1 LSTTRDEITKQRIL
15 KLRIVFY
22 IVAGF
27 LAVEV
32 VSGIMTG
39 SLALLADAGHM
50 VADAGGL
57 ALALFA
63 ISYSRRPPT
72 PQRTFGFYRLEIL
85 AALANGVVLILISF
99 YILYEAYWRII
110 EPHQI
115 EVLPMLVVGCIGL
128 VVNVVGILLL
138 KSHTHNISLD
148 SVERDEHTF
157 YADHIYNGHSESGK
171 DFDLNMQGAYLEVLS
186 DTLGSVGIIIA
197 GIVIYLTG
205 FYFADPIVSIIL
217 ALFIFPRTWRL
228 LNKSLHILMEGVPA
242 NVSHEMVKNA
252 ILQIKGVTGI
262 FELHIWT
269 ITSGLNAL
277 SAHVVVIDP
286 SKSLEVLQEINSL
299 LEKNFRISHATI
311 QIEGYHDQT
320 GFI

>member
-1 LSTTRDEITKQRIL
+1 MSTTRDEITKHRIIRL
-15 KLRIVFY
+15 KIVFS

-32 VSGIMTG
+32 VSGIVTG

-50 VADAGGL
+50 VADVGGL

-63 ISYSRRPPT
+63 ISYSRKPPT

-99 YILYEAYWRII
+99 YILYEAYWRIV

-115 EVLPMLVVGCIGL
+115 DVLPMIAVASIGL

-138 KSHTHNISLD
+138 KGHSHNIPLN
-148 SVERDEHTF
+148 SVERDEHAF
-157 YADHIYNGHSESGK
+157 DIDKDHSGNEK
-171 DFDLNMQGAYLEVLS
+171 REIDLNMHGAYLEVLS

-197 GIVIYLTG
+197 GIIIYLTG
-205 FYFADPIVSIIL
+205 FYLADPIVSILL

-242 NVSHEMVKNA
+242 NISHEEVKNA
-252 ILQIKGVTGI
+252 FLQVKGVTGV

-286 SKSLEVLQEINSL
+286 SKSMEVLQEINSL
-299 LEKNFRISHATI
+299 LENKFRIAHATI

-320 GFI
+320 GVI

>member
-1 LSTTRDEITKQRIL
+1 MSTTRDEITKQRIL

-138 KSHTHNISLD
+138 KSHTHNVSLD
-148 SVERDEHTF
+148 SVEREHTF

>member
-1 LSTTRDEITKQRIL
+1 M
-15 KLRIVFY
+15 
-22 IVAGF
+22 
-27 LAVEV
+27 EV
-32 VSGIMTG
+32 VSGILAG

-50 VADAGGL
+50 VADVGGL

-63 ISYSRRPPT
+63 ISYTRKPPT

-85 AALANGVVLILISF
+85 AALANGVILILISL

-110 EPHQI
+110 EPRHI
-115 EVLPMLVVGCIGL
+115 DVLPMLIVGGIGL
-128 VVNVVGILLL
+128 VVNVVGIVLL
-138 KSHTHNISLD
+138 KSHSHNIPLN
-148 SVERDEHTF
+148 SVKRDEHTLGDR
-157 YADHIYNGHSESGK
+157 DHSGNEK
-171 DFDLNMQGAYLEVLS
+171 DADLNMQGAYLEVLS

-205 FYFADPIVSIIL
+205 FYLADPIVSIVL

-242 NVSHEMVKNA
+242 NVSHEEVKNA
-252 ILQIKGVTGI
+252 ILKIKGVTGI

-299 LEKNFRISHATI
+299 LEKNFRIAHATI

-320 GFI
+320 GSI

>member
-1 LSTTRDEITKQRIL
+1 MTNQRIR

-22 IVAGF
+22 LVAGF
-27 LAVEV
+27 LVIEV
-32 VSGIMTG
+32 VSGILTG

-63 ISYSRRPPT
+63 ISYSRKPPT

-85 AALANGVVLILISF
+85 AALANGVVLVLISL

-110 EPHQI
+110 EPRQI
-115 EVLPMLVVGCIGL
+115 DVLPMLVVACTGL
-128 VVNVVGILLL
+128 VVNLIGILLL
-138 KSHTHNISLD
+138 KGHSHNLPLN
-148 SVERDEHTF
+148 SVERDEHKPSIDQ
-157 YADHIYNGHSESGK
+157 DHHHKHEK
-171 DFDLNMQGAYLEVLS
+171 EADLNMQGAYLEVLS

-197 GIVIYLTG
+197 GIVIYLSG
-205 FYFADPIVSIIL
+205 FYLADPIISIVL

-242 NVSHEMVKNA
+242 NISHEEVKNA
-252 ILQIKGVTGI
+252 ILKIKGVTGV

-269 ITSGLNAL
+269 ITSGINAL

-299 LEKNFRISHATI
+299 LEKNFKIAHATI

-320 GFI
+320 GSI

>member
-1 LSTTRDEITKQRIL
+1 MELSITRDEVTKQRIR

-27 LAVEV
+27 LVVEV
-32 VSGIMTG
+32 VFGLLTG

-63 ISYSRRPPT
+63 ISYSRKPPT

-110 EPHQI
+110 EPRQI
-115 EVLPMLVVGCIGL
+115 EVLPMLVVACVGL
-128 VVNVVGILLL
+128 VVNVIGILLL
-138 KSHTHNISLD
+138 KSHSHNMPLD
-148 SVERDEHTF
+148 SVKRDNPTS
-157 YADHIYNGHSESGK
+157 AGDHDHLKKEKEG
-171 DFDLNMQGAYLEVLS
+171 DLNMQGAYLEVLS

-197 GIVIYLTG
+197 AVVIYVTG
-205 FYFADPIVSIIL
+205 FYLADPIVSIAL

-228 LNKSLHILMEGVPA
+228 LNRSLHILMEGVPA
-242 NVSHEMVKNA
+242 NLSHEEVKNA

-286 SKSLEVLQEINSL
+286 SRSLEVLQEINSL
-299 LEKNFRISHATI
+299 LEKNFRITNATI

-320 GFI
+320 RSF

>member
-1 LSTTRDEITKQRIL
+1 LSKTRDEITKHRIR

-22 IVAGF
+22 IVTGF

-32 VSGIMTG
+32 VFGLITG

-57 ALALFA
+57 ALALLA
-63 ISYSRRPPT
+63 ISYSRKPPT
-72 PQRTFGFYRLEIL
+72 PQRTFGFYRMEIL

-99 YILYEAYWRII
+99 YILYEAYWRIL
-110 EPHQI
+110 EPRQI
-115 EVLPMLVVGCIGL
+115 EVLPMLAVACVGL
-128 VVNVVGILLL
+128 VVNVIGILLL
-138 KSHTHNISLD
+138 KSHTHNIPLNSVDRADLTLD
-148 SVERDEHTF
+148 G
-157 YADHIYNGHSESGK
+157 DHDHRKKEKEGN
-171 DFDLNMQGAYLEVLS
+171 LNMQGAYLEVLS

-197 GIVIYLTG
+197 AVVIYVTG
-205 FYFADPIVSIIL
+205 FYLADPIVSIAL

-242 NVSHEMVKNA
+242 NISHEEVKKA

-286 SKSLEVLQEINSL
+286 SRSLEVLQEINSL
-299 LEKNFRISHATI
+299 LEKNFRITHATI

-320 GFI
+320 RSF

>member
-1 LSTTRDEITKQRIL
+1 LSLTRDEITKHRVIR
-15 KLRIVFY
+15 LRIVLS

-32 VSGIMTG
+32 IFGIVTG

-50 VADAGGL
+50 VADVGGL

-63 ISYSRRPPT
+63 ISYSRKPPT

-99 YILYEAYWRII
+99 YILYEAYWRIV

-115 EVLPMLVVGCIGL
+115 DVLPMIVVAGIGL
-128 VVNVVGILLL
+128 VVNFVGILLL
-138 KSHTHNISLD
+138 KGHSHNIPLN
-148 SVERDEHTF
+148 SVERDEHAF
-157 YADHIYNGHSESGK
+157 DLDKDHSGNEK
-171 DFDLNMQGAYLEVLS
+171 RDIDLNMHGAYLEVLS

-205 FYFADPIVSIIL
+205 LYLADPIVSVVL

-242 NVSHEMVKNA
+242 NISHEEVKNA
-252 ILQIKGVTGI
+252 LLQVKGVTGV

-286 SKSLEVLQEINSL
+286 SKSMEVLQEINSL
-299 LEKNFRISHATI
+299 LEMKFRITHATI
-311 QIEGYHDQT
+311 QIERYHDQT
-320 GFI
+320 GVI

>member
-1 LSTTRDEITKQRIL
+1 LSITRDEITKQRIR

-22 IVAGF
+22 IIAGF

-32 VSGIMTG
+32 VFGLLTG

-63 ISYSRRPPT
+63 ISYSRKPPT

-99 YILYEAYWRII
+99 YILYEAYWRIV
-110 EPHQI
+110 EPRQI
-115 EVLPMLVVGCIGL
+115 EVLPMIAVACLGL
-128 VVNVVGILLL
+128 FVNVIGILLL
-138 KSHTHNISLD
+138 KSHSHNMPLD
-148 SVERDEHTF
+148 SVKRDNPTL
-157 YADHIYNGHSESGK
+157 AGDHDHSKKEKEG
-171 DFDLNMQGAYLEVLS
+171 DLNMQGAYLEVLS

-197 GIVIYLTG
+197 AIVIYVTG
-205 FYFADPIVSIIL
+205 FYLADPIVSIAL

-242 NVSHEMVKNA
+242 NLSHEEVKNA

-286 SKSLEVLQEINSL
+286 SRSLEVLQEINSL
-299 LEKNFRISHATI
+299 LEKNFRITNATI

-320 GFI
+320 RSF

>member
-1 LSTTRDEITKQRIL
+1 LSITRDEITKQRIR

-22 IVAGF
+22 IIAGF

-32 VSGIMTG
+32 VFGVLTG

-63 ISYSRRPPT
+63 ISYSRKPPT

-99 YILYEAYWRII
+99 YILYEAYWRIV
-110 EPHQI
+110 EPRQI
-115 EVLPMLVVGCIGL
+115 EVLPMIAVGCLGL
-128 VVNVVGILLL
+128 FVNVIGILLL
-138 KSHTHNISLD
+138 KSHSHNVPLD
-148 SVERDEHTF
+148 SVKRDNPTL
-157 YADHIYNGHSESGK
+157 AGDHDHPKKEKEG
-171 DFDLNMQGAYLEVLS
+171 DLNMQGAYLEVLS

-197 GIVIYLTG
+197 AIVIYVTG
-205 FYFADPIVSIIL
+205 FYLADPIVSIAL

-242 NVSHEMVKNA
+242 NLSHEEVKNA

-286 SKSLEVLQEINSL
+286 SRSLEVLQEINSL
-299 LEKNFRISHATI
+299 LEKNFRITNATI

-320 GFI
+320 RSF

>member
-1 LSTTRDEITKQRIL
+1 LSTTRDKITKQRIR
-15 KLRIVFY
+15 KLRIVVY
-22 IVAGF
+22 LVAGF

-32 VSGIMTG
+32 VSGIITG

-50 VADAGGL
+50 VADVGGL

-63 ISYSRRPPT
+63 ISYSRKSPT
-72 PQRTFGFYRLEIL
+72 PERTFGFYRLEIL
-85 AALANGVVLILISF
+85 AALANGVVLMLISF

-110 EPHQI
+110 APRQI
-115 EVLPMLVVGCIGL
+115 DVLPMLVVGCIGL
-128 VVNVVGILLL
+128 VVNVVAILLL
-138 KSHTHNISLD
+138 KTHSHNIPLN
-148 SVERDEHTF
+148 SVERDEHTSVI
-157 YADHIYNGHSESGK
+157 DQNNSKNEK
-171 DFDLNMQGAYLEVLS
+171 NTNLNMQGAYLEVLS

-205 FYFADPIVSIIL
+205 FYLADPVVSILL
-217 ALFIFPRTWRL
+217 ALFIFPRVWRL
-228 LNKSLHILMEGVPA
+228 LNKSLHILMEGVPTD
-242 NVSHEMVKNA
+242 VSHEEVKNA

-262 FELHIWT
+262 FELHIWS

-320 GFI
+320 GII

>member
-1 LSTTRDEITKQRIL
+1 LSTTRDAITKQRIR

-22 IVAGF
+22 IIAGF

-32 VSGIMTG
+32 VFGIITG

-50 VADAGGL
+50 VADVGGL

-63 ISYSRRPPT
+63 VSYSRKPPT

-85 AALANGVVLILISF
+85 AALANGMVLILISF

-110 EPHQI
+110 EPRQI
-115 EVLPMLVVGCIGL
+115 DVLPMLVVASVGL
-128 VVNVVGILLL
+128 VVNVVGIMLL
-138 KSHTHNISLD
+138 KSHSHNIPLNSIETD
-148 SVERDEHTF
+148 DHTIQTGQ
-157 YADHIYNGHSESGK
+157 DRSKNDKVS
-171 DFDLNMQGAYLEVLS
+171 DLNMQGAYLEVLS
-186 DTLGSVGIIIA
+186 DTFGSVGIIIA

-205 FYFADPIVSIIL
+205 FYLADPIVSIIL

-228 LNKSLHILMEGVPA
+228 LNKSLHILMEGVPS
-242 NVSHEMVKNA
+242 NVSHEEVKNA

-277 SAHVVVIDP
+277 SAHVAVIDP
-286 SKSLEVLQEINSL
+286 SRSLDVLQEINSL
-299 LEKNFRISHATI
+299 LEKDFRITHATI
-311 QIEGYHDQT
+311 QIESYHDQS
-320 GFI
+320 

>member
-1 LSTTRDEITKQRIL
+1 MSTTRDEITKQRII
-15 KLRIVFY
+15 KLRIVFS

-50 VADAGGL
+50 VADVGGL

-63 ISYSRRPPT
+63 ISYSRKPPT

-115 EVLPMLVVGCIGL
+115 DVSPMLVVACIGL
-128 VVNVVGILLL
+128 VVNVVGIMLL
-138 KSHTHNISLD
+138 KNHSHNISPI
-148 SVERDEHTF
+148 SVERDEHTCRE
-157 YADHIYNGHSESGK
+157 NEK
-171 DFDLNMQGAYLEVLS
+171 DVDLNMRGAYLEVLS

-205 FYFADPIVSIIL
+205 FYLADPIVSIIL
-217 ALFIFPRTWRL
+217 AAFIFPRTWRL

-242 NVSHEMVKNA
+242 NVSHEEVKNA

-286 SKSLEVLQEINSL
+286 GKSMEVLQEINSL
-299 LEKNFRISHATI
+299 LEKNFRIIHATI

>member
-1 LSTTRDEITKQRIL
+1 LFPTRDEITKHRVIR
-15 KLRIVFY
+15 LRIVLC

-27 LAVEV
+27 LILEV
-32 VSGIMTG
+32 ISGTLTG

-50 VADAGGL
+50 VADVGGL

-63 ISYSRRPPT
+63 ISYSRKSPT

-99 YILYEAYWRII
+99 YILYEAYWRIV

-115 EVLPMLVVGCIGL
+115 DVLLMIVVAGIGL
-128 VVNVVGILLL
+128 VVNFVGILLL
-138 KSHTHNISLD
+138 KGHSHNIPLNSAEID
-148 SVERDEHTF
+148 ERAFDIDK
-157 YADHIYNGHSESGK
+157 DHSGNEK
-171 DFDLNMQGAYLEVLS
+171 RDIDLNMHGAYLEVLS

-205 FYFADPIVSIIL
+205 FYLADPIVSVVL

-242 NVSHEMVKNA
+242 NISHEEVKNA
-252 ILQIKGVTGI
+252 LLQVKGVTGV

-286 SKSLEVLQEINSL
+286 SKSMEVLQEINSL
-299 LEKNFRISHATI
+299 LEKKFRITHATI
-311 QIEGYHDQT
+311 QIERYHDQT
-320 GFI
+320 GVI

>member
-1 LSTTRDEITKQRIL
+1 LSITRDEITKQRIR
-15 KLRIVFY
+15 KLRIVFS
-22 IVAGF
+22 IIAVF

-32 VSGIMTG
+32 VFGLLTG

-63 ISYSRRPPT
+63 ISYSRKPPT

-110 EPHQI
+110 EPRQI
-115 EVLPMLVVGCIGL
+115 EVLPMLVVACVGL
-128 VVNVVGILLL
+128 VVNLIGISLL
-138 KSHTHNISLD
+138 KSHSHNMPLD
-148 SVERDEHTF
+148 SVKRDNLTL
-157 YADHIYNGHSESGK
+157 ARDHDHPKKEKEG
-171 DFDLNMQGAYLEVLS
+171 DLNMQGAYLEVLS

-197 GIVIYLTG
+197 AVVIYVTG
-205 FYFADPIVSIIL
+205 FYLADPIVSIAL

-228 LNKSLHILMEGVPA
+228 LNRSLHILMEGVPA
-242 NVSHEMVKNA
+242 NISHEEVKNA

-286 SKSLEVLQEINSL
+286 SRSLEVLQEINSL
-299 LEKNFRISHATI
+299 LEKNFRIAHATI

-320 GFI
+320 RSF

>member
-1 LSTTRDEITKQRIL
+1 LSITRDEITKQRIR

-22 IVAGF
+22 IISGF
-27 LAVEV
+27 LVVEV
-32 VSGIMTG
+32 VFGLLTG

-63 ISYSRRPPT
+63 ISYSRKPPT

-99 YILYEAYWRII
+99 YILYEAYWRIV
-110 EPHQI
+110 EPRQI
-115 EVLPMLVVGCIGL
+115 EVLPMIGVGCLGL
-128 VVNVVGILLL
+128 FVNVIGILLL
-138 KSHTHNISLD
+138 KSHSHNMPLD
-148 SVERDEHTF
+148 SVKRDNPTMARNH
-157 YADHIYNGHSESGK
+157 DHPKKEKEG
-171 DFDLNMQGAYLEVLS
+171 DLNMQGAYLEVLS

-197 GIVIYLTG
+197 AIVIYVAG
-205 FYFADPIVSIIL
+205 FYLADPIVSIAL

-242 NVSHEMVKNA
+242 NLSHEEVKNA

-286 SKSLEVLQEINSL
+286 SRSLEVLQEINSL
-299 LEKNFRISHATI
+299 LEKNFRITNATI

-320 GFI
+320 SSF

>member
-1 LSTTRDEITKQRIL
+1 MSKTRDEITKHRTR
-15 KLRIVFY
+15 KLRIVFF
-22 IVAGF
+22 IVTGF

-32 VSGIMTG
+32 VFGLITG

-63 ISYSRRPPT
+63 ISYSRKPPT
-72 PQRTFGFYRLEIL
+72 PQRTFGFYRMEIL

-115 EVLPMLVVGCIGL
+115 EVLPMLVVACVGL
-128 VVNVVGILLL
+128 VVNVIGILLL
-138 KSHTHNISLD
+138 KSHTHNIPLN
-148 SVERDEHTF
+148 SVER
-157 YADHIYNGHSESGK
+157 ADLTLDTVHDHPKKEKEG
-171 DFDLNMQGAYLEVLS
+171 DLNMQGAYLEVLS

-197 GIVIYLTG
+197 AVVIYVTG
-205 FYFADPIVSIIL
+205 FYLADPIVSIAL

-228 LNKSLHILMEGVPA
+228 LNRSLHILMEGVPA
-242 NVSHEMVKNA
+242 NISHEEVKNA

-277 SAHVVVIDP
+277 SAHVVVID
-286 SKSLEVLQEINSL
+286 SSRSLEVLQEINSL
-299 LEKNFRISHATI
+299 LEKNFRIAHATI

-320 GFI
+320 RSF

>member
-1 LSTTRDEITKQRIL
+1 LSPTRDEITKHRVIR
-15 KLRIVFY
+15 LRIVLC

-27 LAVEV
+27 LIVEV
-32 VSGIMTG
+32 ISGILTG

-50 VADAGGL
+50 VADVGGL

-63 ISYSRRPPT
+63 ISYSRKPPT

-99 YILYEAYWRII
+99 YILYEAYWRIV

-115 EVLPMLVVGCIGL
+115 EVLPMIVVAGIGL
-128 VVNVVGILLL
+128 VVNFVGILLL
-138 KSHTHNISLD
+138 KGHSHNIPLNSAELD
-148 SVERDEHTF
+148 ERAFDIDK
-157 YADHIYNGHSESGK
+157 DHSRNEKRDI
-171 DFDLNMQGAYLEVLS
+171 DLNMHGAYLEVLS

-205 FYFADPIVSIIL
+205 FYLADPIVSVVL

-242 NVSHEMVKNA
+242 NISHEEVKNA
-252 ILQIKGVTGI
+252 LLQVKGVTGV

-286 SKSLEVLQEINSL
+286 SKSMEVLQEINSL
-299 LEKNFRISHATI
+299 LEKKFRITHATI
-311 QIEGYHDQT
+311 QIERYHDQT
-320 GFI
+320 GVI

>member
-1 LSTTRDEITKQRIL
+1 MTRDEIMKQRIR

-32 VSGIMTG
+32 VFGITTG

-50 VADAGGL
+50 VADVGGL

-63 ISYSRRPPT
+63 ISYSRKPPT

-85 AALANGVVLILISF
+85 AALANGIVLILISL

-110 EPHQI
+110 EPRQI
-115 EVLPMLVVGCIGL
+115 DVPPMLVVACIGL
-128 VVNVVGILLL
+128 VVNVVGIFLL
-138 KSHTHNISLD
+138 KGHSHNIPLNPVGR
-148 SVERDEHTF
+148 VEQLSDG
-157 YADHIYNGHSESGK
+157 DHKHSKNEKES
-171 DFDLNMQGAYLEVLS
+171 DLNMQGAYLEVLS

-197 GIVIYLTG
+197 GIIIYLTG
-205 FYFADPIVSIIL
+205 FYLADPIVSIVL

-242 NVSHEMVKNA
+242 NISHEEVKNS

-286 SKSLEVLQEINSL
+286 SRSLEVLQEINSL
-299 LEKNFRISHATI
+299 LEKKFRITHATI

-320 GFI
+320 ERY

>member
-1 LSTTRDEITKQRIL
+1 LSTTRNEITKHRIT

-22 IVAGF
+22 IVTGF

-32 VSGIMTG
+32 VSGIITG

-50 VADAGGL
+50 VADVGGV

-63 ISYSRRPPT
+63 ISYSRKPPT

-115 EVLPMLVVGCIGL
+115 DVLPMIVVGGIGL

-138 KSHTHNISLD
+138 KGHSHNIPLN
-148 SVERDEHTF
+148 SVERDEHTI
-157 YADHIYNGHSESGK
+157 DLNKDHSENEKK
-171 DFDLNMQGAYLEVLS
+171 DVDLNMQGAYLEILS

-205 FYFADPIVSIIL
+205 FYLADPIVSIVL

-242 NVSHEMVKNA
+242 NISHEAVKNA
-252 ILQIKGVTGI
+252 ILQIKGVTGV

-286 SKSLEVLQEINSL
+286 SKSLKVLQEINSL
-299 LEKNFRISHATI
+299 LEKNFRITHATI
-311 QIEGYHDQT
+311 QIEGYHDQK
-320 GFI
+320 GLI

>member
-1 LSTTRDEITKQRIL
+1 MKQRIR
-15 KLRIVFY
+15 KLRLVFC

-32 VSGIMTG
+32 VFGITTG

-50 VADAGGL
+50 VADVGGL

-63 ISYSRRPPT
+63 ISYSRKPPT

-85 AALANGVVLILISF
+85 AALANGIVLILISL

-110 EPHQI
+110 EPRQI
-115 EVLPMLVVGCIGL
+115 DVPPMLVVACIGL
-128 VVNVVGILLL
+128 VVNVVGIFLL
-138 KSHTHNISLD
+138 KGHSHNIPLN
-148 SVERDEHTF
+148 SVERDEHLSDG
-157 YADHIYNGHSESGK
+157 DHQHSKNEKES
-171 DFDLNMQGAYLEVLS
+171 DLNMQGAYLEVLS
-186 DTLGSVGIIIA
+186 DTLGSIGIIIA

-205 FYFADPIVSIIL
+205 FYLADPIVSIVL

-242 NVSHEMVKNA
+242 NISHEEVKNS

-286 SKSLEVLQEINSL
+286 SRSLEVLQKINSL
-299 LEKNFRISHATI
+299 LEKKFRITHATI

-320 GFI
+320 ERY

>member
-1 LSTTRDEITKQRIL
+1 MSTTRDEITKQRIL

-138 KSHTHNISLD
+138 KSHTHNVSLD
-148 SVERDEHTF
+148 SVEREHTF
-157 YADHIYNGHSESGK
+157 YADHIYNGHSESEK

-205 FYFADPIVSIIL
+205 FYFADPLVSIIL

>member
-1 LSTTRDEITKQRIL
+1 MSTIRDEITKHRIIRL
-15 KLRIVFY
+15 KIVFS

-32 VSGIMTG
+32 VSGIVTG

-50 VADAGGL
+50 VADVGGL

-63 ISYSRRPPT
+63 ISYSRKPPT

-99 YILYEAYWRII
+99 YILYEAYWRIV

-115 EVLPMLVVGCIGL
+115 DVLPMIAVAGIGL

-138 KSHTHNISLD
+138 KGHSHNIPLN
-148 SVERDEHTF
+148 SVERDEHAF
-157 YADHIYNGHSESGK
+157 DIDKDRSGNVK
-171 DFDLNMQGAYLEVLS
+171 REIDLNMHGAYLEVLS

-197 GIVIYLTG
+197 GIIIYLTG
-205 FYFADPIVSIIL
+205 FYLADPIVSILL

-242 NVSHEMVKNA
+242 NISHEEVKNA
-252 ILQIKGVTGI
+252 FLQVKGVTGV

-277 SAHVVVIDP
+277 SAHVVVIEP
-286 SKSLEVLQEINSL
+286 SKSMYVLQEINSL
-299 LEKNFRISHATI
+299 LEKKFRITHATI

-320 GFI
+320 GVI

>member
-1 LSTTRDEITKQRIL
+1 MELSITRDEITKQRIR

-27 LAVEV
+27 LVVEV
-32 VSGIMTG
+32 VFGLLTG

-63 ISYSRRPPT
+63 ISYSRKPPT

-110 EPHQI
+110 EPRQI
-115 EVLPMLVVGCIGL
+115 EVLPMLVVACVGL
-128 VVNVVGILLL
+128 VVNVIGILLL
-138 KSHTHNISLD
+138 KSHSHNMPLD
-148 SVERDEHTF
+148 SVKRDNPTS
-157 YADHIYNGHSESGK
+157 AGDHDHPKKEKEG
-171 DFDLNMQGAYLEVLS
+171 DLNMQGAYLEVLS

-197 GIVIYLTG
+197 AVVIYVTG
-205 FYFADPIVSIIL
+205 FILADPIVSIAL

-228 LNKSLHILMEGVPA
+228 LNRSLHILMEGVPA
-242 NVSHEMVKNA
+242 NISHEEVKNA

-286 SKSLEVLQEINSL
+286 SRSLQVLQEINSL
-299 LEKNFRISHATI
+299 LEKNFRIAHATI

-320 GFI
+320 KSF

>member
-1 LSTTRDEITKQRIL
+1 MSTTRDEITKHRIIRL
-15 KLRIVFY
+15 KIVFS

-32 VSGIMTG
+32 VSGIVTG

-50 VADAGGL
+50 VADVGGL

-63 ISYSRRPPT
+63 ISYSRKPPT

-99 YILYEAYWRII
+99 YILYEAYWRIV

-115 EVLPMLVVGCIGL
+115 DVLPMIAVAGIGL

-138 KSHTHNISLD
+138 KSHSHNIPLNSA
-148 SVERDEHTF
+148 ERDEH
-157 YADHIYNGHSESGK
+157 AIDIDKDRSGNEK
-171 DFDLNMQGAYLEVLS
+171 REIDLNMHGAYLEVLS

-205 FYFADPIVSIIL
+205 FYLADPIVSILL

-242 NVSHEMVKNA
+242 NISHEEVKNA
-252 ILQIKGVTGI
+252 FLQVKGVTGV

-277 SAHVVVIDP
+277 SAHVVVIEP
-286 SKSLEVLQEINSL
+286 SKSMDVLQEINSL
-299 LEKNFRISHATI
+299 LEKKFRITHATI

-320 GFI
+320 GVI

>member
-1 LSTTRDEITKQRIL
+1 MSTTRDELTKQRIK
-15 KLRIVFY
+15 KLRTVFY
-22 IVAGF
+22 LVAGF
-27 LAVEV
+27 VGVEV
-32 VSGIMTG
+32 VSGILTG

-50 VADAGGL
+50 VADVGGL

-85 AALANGVVLILISF
+85 AALANGIVLILISF
-99 YILYEAYWRII
+99 YILYEAYWRIV
-110 EPHQI
+110 EPRQI
-115 EVLPMLVVGCIGL
+115 DVLPMLVVACIGL
-128 VVNVVGILLL
+128 LVNIGGIILL
-138 KSHTHNISLD
+138 KSHSHNISLNSD
-148 SVERDEHTF
+148 ERNEHTLENRSKN
-157 YADHIYNGHSESGK
+157 DTN
-171 DFDLNMQGAYLEVLS
+171 LNMQGAYLEVLS
-186 DTLGSVGIIIA
+186 DTLGSVGIIVS
-197 GIVIYLTG
+197 GIIIYLTG
-205 FYFADPIVSIIL
+205 FYLADPIVSIGL
-217 ALFIFPRTWRL
+217 ALFIFPRIWRL

-242 NVSHEMVKNA
+242 NVSHEEVKNA

-299 LEKNFRISHATI
+299 LEKNYRIAHATI

-320 GFI
+320 GSI

>member
-1 LSTTRDEITKQRIL
+1 LSPTRDEIKKHRVIR
-15 KLRIVFY
+15 LRIVLS

-32 VSGIMTG
+32 ISGIVTG

-50 VADAGGL
+50 VADVGGL

-63 ISYSRRPPT
+63 ISYSRKPPT

-99 YILYEAYWRII
+99 YILYEAYWRIV

-115 EVLPMLVVGCIGL
+115 DVLPMIVVASIGL
-128 VVNVVGILLL
+128 VVNFVGILLL
-138 KSHTHNISLD
+138 KGHSHNIPLN
-148 SVERDEHTF
+148 SVERDEHAF
-157 YADHIYNGHSESGK
+157 DLDKEHSGNEK
-171 DFDLNMQGAYLEVLS
+171 RDIDLNMHGAYLEVLS

-205 FYFADPIVSIIL
+205 FYLADPIVSVVL
-217 ALFIFPRTWRL
+217 ALFIFPRTSRL

-242 NVSHEMVKNA
+242 NISHEEVKNA
-252 ILQIKGVTGI
+252 FLQVKGVTGV

-286 SKSLEVLQEINSL
+286 SKSMEVLQEINSL
-299 LEKNFRISHATI
+299 LEMKFRISHATI

-320 GFI
+320 GVI

>member
-1 LSTTRDEITKQRIL
+1 MATTRDQITNQRIR

-22 IVAGF
+22 LVAGF
-27 LAVEV
+27 LVVEV
-32 VSGIMTG
+32 VSGILTG

-63 ISYSRRPPT
+63 ISYSRKLPT

-85 AALANGVVLILISF
+85 AALANGVVLVLISL

-110 EPHQI
+110 EPRQI
-115 EVLPMLVVGCIGL
+115 DVLPMLVVACTGL
-128 VVNVVGILLL
+128 VVNLIGILLL
-138 KSHTHNISLD
+138 KGHSHNLPLN
-148 SVERDEHTF
+148 SVERDEHKPSIDQ
-157 YADHIYNGHSESGK
+157 DHYKHEK
-171 DFDLNMQGAYLEVLS
+171 DADLNMQGAYLEVLS

-197 GIVIYLTG
+197 GIVIYLSG
-205 FYFADPIVSIIL
+205 FYLADPIISIVL

-242 NVSHEMVKNA
+242 NISHEEVKNA
-252 ILQIKGVTGI
+252 ILKIKGVTGV

-299 LEKNFRISHATI
+299 LEKNFKIAHATI
-311 QIEGYHDQT
+311 QIEGYHGQT
-320 GFI
+320 GSI

>member
-1 LSTTRDEITKQRIL
+1 LSITRDEITKQRIRR
-15 KLRIVFY
+15 LRIVFY
-22 IVAGF
+22 IVSGF

-50 VADAGGL
+50 VADVGGL

-115 EVLPMLVVGCIGL
+115 DVLPMLIVGCIGL
-128 VVNVVGILLL
+128 GVNVIGIMLLR
-138 KSHTHNISLD
+138 SHSHNISLN
-148 SVERDEHTF
+148 SVERDEHPI
-157 YADHIYNGHSESGK
+157 YADKDHSENEK
-171 DFDLNMQGAYLEVLS
+171 DVDLNMQGAYLEVLS

-197 GIVIYLTG
+197 GIIIYLTG
-205 FYFADPIVSIIL
+205 FYLADPIVSIIL

-228 LNKSLHILMEGVPA
+228 VNKSLHILMEGVPA
-242 NVSHEMVKNA
+242 NISHEEVKNA
-252 ILQIKGVTGI
+252 ILQVKGVTGV

-299 LEKNFRISHATI
+299 LEKNFKITHATI

>member
-1 LSTTRDEITKQRIL
+1 LSITRDEITKQRIR

-32 VSGIMTG
+32 VFGLLTG

-63 ISYSRRPPT
+63 ISYSRKPPT

-99 YILYEAYWRII
+99 YIFYEAYWRIV
-110 EPHQI
+110 EPRQI
-115 EVLPMLVVGCIGL
+115 EVLPMIAVACLGL
-128 VVNVVGILLL
+128 FVNVIGILLL
-138 KSHTHNISLD
+138 KSHSHNMPLD
-148 SVERDEHTF
+148 SVKRDNPTL
-157 YADHIYNGHSESGK
+157 AGDHDHPKNEKEG
-171 DFDLNMQGAYLEVLS
+171 DLNMQGAYLEVLS

-197 GIVIYLTG
+197 AIVIYVTG
-205 FYFADPIVSIIL
+205 FYLADPIVSIAL

-242 NVSHEMVKNA
+242 NLSHEEVKNA

-286 SKSLEVLQEINSL
+286 SRSLEVLQEINSL
-299 LEKNFRISHATI
+299 LEKNFRITNATI

-320 GFI
+320 RSF

>member
-1 LSTTRDEITKQRIL
+1 LSTTRDDITKQRIR

-22 IVAGF
+22 LVAGF

-32 VSGIMTG
+32 VSGIITG

-50 VADAGGL
+50 VADVGGL

-63 ISYSRRPPT
+63 ISYSRKPPT

-85 AALANGVVLILISF
+85 AALANGVILILISF
-99 YILYEAYWRII
+99 YILYEAYWRIL
-110 EPHQI
+110 EPRHI
-115 EVLPMLVVGCIGL
+115 DVLPMLTVACIGL
-128 VVNVVGILLL
+128 VVNVIGIVLL
-138 KSHTHNISLD
+138 KRHSHNIPLN
-148 SVERDEHTF
+148 SVERDEHTLGVVR
-157 YADHIYNGHSESGK
+157 DHSKNDK
-171 DFDLNMQGAYLEVLS
+171 DADLNMQGAYLEVIS

-197 GIVIYLTG
+197 GIIIYLTG
-205 FYFADPIVSIIL
+205 FYLADPIVSIVL

-242 NVSHEMVKNA
+242 NVSHEEVKNA
-252 ILQIKGVTGI
+252 ILKIKGVTGI

-269 ITSGLNAL
+269 ITSSLNAL

-299 LEKNFRISHATI
+299 LEKNFRIAHATI

-320 GFI
+320 GSI

>member
-1 LSTTRDEITKQRIL
+1 
-15 KLRIVFY
+15 
-22 IVAGF
+22 
-27 LAVEV
+27 
-32 VSGIMTG
+32 
-39 SLALLADAGHM
+39 M
-50 VADAGGL
+50 VADVGGL

-63 ISYSRRPPT
+63 ISYSRKPPT

-85 AALANGVVLILISF
+85 AALANGIVLILISF
-99 YILYEAYWRII
+99 YILYEAYWRIV

-115 EVLPMLVVGCIGL
+115 DVLPMLVVGCIGL
-128 VVNVVGILLL
+128 VVNVIGILLL
-138 KSHTHNISLD
+138 KSHAHNVSLN
-148 SVERDEHTF
+148 SVEKDEHMSNL
-157 YADHIYNGHSESGK
+157 DQDHSESEK
-171 DFDLNMQGAYLEVLS
+171 DVDLNMQGAYLEVLS

-197 GIVIYLTG
+197 AIVIYFTG
-205 FYFADPIVSIIL
+205 IYLADPIVSILL

-228 LNKSLHILMEGVPA
+228 LNKSLHVLMEGVPA
-242 NVSHEMVKNA
+242 NVSHEEVKNA

-299 LEKNFRISHATI
+299 LEKKFRITHATI

-320 GFI
+320 GLI